1 VLALRLEVE
10 RPGGFRL
17 DAALECGVGPT
28 LILGPNG
35 AGKTT
40 LLRAILGAL
49 PVRDGELRLGGRVLL
64 DSRAHVDVPT
74 EDRRIGWVPQE
85 YALFPH
91 LSVADNVAFGARGEG
106 AEAARQVQALLDRLG
121 LAPLAGRRPSELSGG
136 ERQKAALARALAAE
150 PEALL
155 LDEPLAALD
164 ARTRE
169 ATRGFLARML
179 KELAIPSL
187 VVTHDLGDAEA
198 LDAPVVLLEQGRVV
212 ASTPFETLRAKP
224 PTGFARDFVQERV
237 KPT

>member
-1 VLALRLEVE
+1 MLALRLEVQ
-10 RPGGFRL
+10 RAGFRL
-17 DAALECGVGPT
+17 EAALECVAGPT
-28 LILGPNG
+28 LVLGPNG

-49 PVRDGELRLGGRVLL
+49 PVQQGELRLGGRVLF
-64 DSRAHVDVPT
+64 DTRTRIDVPT

-106 AEAARQVQALLDRLG
+106 TERVRRVQALLDRLALG
-121 LAPLAGRRPSELSGG
+121 ALAGRRPAELSGG
-136 ERQKAALARALAAE
+136 ERQKVALARALAAD

-169 ATRGFLARML
+169 ATREFLARML
-179 KELAIPSL
+179 RELAIPSL
-187 VVTHDLGDAEA
+187 VVTHDVGDAEA
-198 LDAPVVLLEQGRVV
+198 LDAPVVLLEHGRVV
-212 ASTPFETLRAKP
+212 ASAPFKNLLAEP
-224 PTGFARDFVQERV
+224 PTGFARDFVQNRV